1 MARQDLGSRGE
12 PTRAGS
18 PTAIGLYLCL
28 LLVVVA
34 GGCSMERATLTS
46 GASSPAP
53 GHGLGQALPQLAE
66 IGGSHAQRDLFSQL
80 YLHALQCNG
89 QWASAQNLLQ
99 PQCNAQAQSLRL
111 ARQMHRVNTA
121 LGLPD

>member
-1 MARQDLGSRGE
+1 MPAARGIQAFAQERWGD
-12 PTRAGS
+12 A
-18 PTAIGLYLCL
+18 
-28 LLVVVA
+28 VA
-34 GGCSMERATLTS
+34 
-46 GASSPAP
+46 
-53 GHGLGQALPQLAE
+53 GLGQALPQLVE
-66 IGGSHAQRDLFSQL
+66 IGGSHAQRDLFNQL